1 MVILSEVNICLCSNG
16 CLTCCLFLARAINLT
31 EKQQSQ
37 IGKYPAGTSPS
48 DETSQRK
55 SDVRKSRLRRDN

>member
-37 IGKYPAGTSPS
+37 LGKYPAGTSTS
-48 DETSQRK
+48 TETSQKK
-55 SDVRKSRLRRDN
+55 SDSRESFLLDN